1 MLLQLW
7 IAITGCL
14 FIWLTASPAPRTRRI
29 GYAVGLLGQVGWFA
43 DTVGTDRWGV
53 FTMTII
59 WTVGMVR
66 GFRNARG

>member
-1 MLLQLW
+1 MLQLW

-14 FIWLTASPAPRTRRI
+14 FIWLTGCTNARTRRW
-29 GYAVGLLGQVGWFA
+29 GYVIGLLGQVGWFV
-43 DTVGTDRWGV
+43 DTYGTDRWGV

-59 WTVGMVR
+59 WTVGMAR